1 VTASFGAASIPES
14 GHDHRSLIAA
24 ADAALYAAKR
34 GGKNR
39 TERAQG
45 VSAGPPQ

>member
-1 VTASFGAASIPES
+1 MTASVGVAAVGS
-14 GHDHRSLIAA
+14 GGGHAELLAA

-39 TERAQG
+39 TVAHAWPRA
-45 VSAGPPQ
+45 A